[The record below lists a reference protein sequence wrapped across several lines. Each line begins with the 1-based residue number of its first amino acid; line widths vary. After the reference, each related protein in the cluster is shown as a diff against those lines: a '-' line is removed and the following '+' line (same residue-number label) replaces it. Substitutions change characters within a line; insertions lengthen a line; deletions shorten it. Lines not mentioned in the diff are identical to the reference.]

1 MNSKKEA
8 GANSNGQ
15 PRRQR
20 LSKKEEAPVRIQEE
34 VTLDV
39 DTLDL
44 SEEESDEETFLLPNG
59 EFDWDRYEFHHNSKL
74 KRNNRIKTGSHKD
87 IVYCHEPYAQDFYN
101 MISAVQFQEEI
112 VELGV
117 GRIETGKIH
126 TLSEKWATVDIG
138 YREMLYIDLAKEDRD
153 IIEDLKPGDEVS
165 VKVLSDKTESREYA
179 TASISEGTKQ
189 RVFAELRIA
198 ADEGGTA
205 YMGTVKE
212 MIPGGGYIVSVQGIN
227 CFMPGSLAG
236 INKLHDFES
245 IIGTKMYVVPDSFSV
260 QKGTIVVSHRKYL
273 QAMIPHRIEEIR
285 NDITATYKGTVTGSA
300 KYGVFVEFN
309 TCLTGMIHVNDLDQ
323 DLSERHKSQSI
334 QPGEEVEFRIKE
346 IVSNEKIILTQKEA
360 VEVKEDNSWEE
371 FSKDLKIPMVVENAT
386 IRSIKDYG
394 VFISVHGSVVG
405 MAHISEFPEGT
416 SLKDT
421 FTKGE
426 QIKVEVTKV
435 DMDTKR
441 VFLKVVM

>member
-360 VEVKEDNSWEE
+360 VEVKEDSSWEE

>member
-1 MNSKKEA
+1 MNSKKETVD
-8 GANSNGQ
+8 NNGQ
-15 PRRQR
+15 PKRQR
-20 LSKKEEAPVRIQEE
+20 ISKKEQAPVKKEE
-34 VTLDV
+34 VVFEV

-44 SEEESDEETFLLPNG
+44 TEEESDEETFLLPNG
-59 EFDWDRYEFHHNSKL
+59 EFDWDRYEFQHNTKL

-101 MISAVQFQEEI
+101 MISDVKFDDSI
-112 VELGV
+112 VELGI
-117 GRIETGKIH
+117 GRIETGRIH
-126 TLSEKWATVDIG
+126 SMSEKWATVDIG

-153 IIEDLKPGDEVS
+153 VIEDLRPGDDVS
-165 VKVLSDKTESREYA
+165 VKILSDKTESREYA
-179 TASISEGTKQ
+179 IASISEGTKQ
-189 RVFAELRIA
+189 RVFAELRVA

-205 YMGTVKE
+205 YIGTVKE

-245 IIGTKMYVVPDSFSV
+245 IIGTKMYVVPDSFSASR
-260 QKGTIVVSHRKYL
+260 GTIVVSHRKYL
-273 QAMIPHRIEEIR
+273 QAMIPHMIEELKQNMGVEI
-285 NDITATYKGTVTGSA
+285 KGTVTGSA

-309 TCLTGMIHVNDLDQ
+309 TCLTGMIHVNDLNQ

-334 QPGEEVEFRIKE
+334 APGEEVSFKIKE

-360 VEVKEDNSWEE
+360 VDIKEDNSWDE
-371 FSKDLKIPMVVENAT
+371 FEKNLKIPMVIENAT

-405 MAHISEFPEGT
+405 MAHISEFPEGM

-421 FTKGE
+421 FNKGE
-426 QIKVEVTKV
+426 QIKVEITKV